1 MQVQGPPSGQSQHLR
16 RQHEAEVEGEKKV
29 GFEGGHLGQGLRV
42 LHALRVENGNPSTFG
57 PGGQGLPPDLF
68 TGVVPVGEDRRDV
81 EAMALEGV
89 ETQTPEG
96 VIAQEDGAGVQG

>member
-1 MQVQGPPSGQSQHLR
+1 
-16 RQHEAEVEGEKKV
+16 
-29 GFEGGHLGQGLRV
+29 
-42 LHALRVENGNPSTFG
+42 
-57 PGGQGLPPDLF
+57 
-68 TGVVPVGEDRRDV
+68 VGEDRRDV